1 MQDKHLNLT
10 NPNRS
15 LAASAAAA
23 AAEEAENDTFRLS
36 RRRKVLYST
45 SPLFTAWK
53 IGERMPEEWSERE

>member
-23 AAEEAENDTFRLS
+23 AAGEAENDKFSPQPPPQSSLLNFTTFYSLENWRKNA
-36 RRRKVLYST
+36 RRM
-45 SPLFTAWK
+45 
-53 IGERMPEEWSERE
+53 E